1 MPCPKLRTT
10 RSTPNPLNTQSANI
24 LRSCLQLSLASQL
37 PPCWWSTILPPQ
49 WPTLSPPLTANL
61 LQSFIGPLEG
71 WLDQQIDR
79 RLVRTFFLA
88 LAAIVRLR
96 HSRSGLLLSE
106 LGSHI
111 LSPAQAPAG
120 TKRLSNLLRS
130 PKWCH
135 TLLERFLWQRADQEL
150 TRLEERS
157 ELALAIWDESVL
169 EKPESIAL
177 EGLCPVRSSK
187 AARLKRIKP
196 GYYNPPGGPP
206 VFVPGLQW
214 LTVMVAGM
222 QGPPALAAMRWWTSR
237 GKLASHRREQTTS
250 LLSQCAAGWQR
261 RVVHVFD
268 RGFAG
273 APWLR
278 ELSGHQLRFI
288 MRWPT
293 RYRLADEKG
302 ERPAWQIT
310 RGKRSQDHR
319 QIWDLHR
326 RQYRKTGIVAV
337 PVRHP
342 QGEDQLW
349 LVVSR
354 PGKGRKPWYLLT
366 NEPIATPDDAWR
378 VVMAYARRWQVEMCY
393 RACKTDLA
401 MESPRLWFW
410 ENRLKLLLMVSLV
423 YAFLLSLLDQ
433 SLGPLVRELLRYWC
447 HRTGERYRQAAI
459 PLSRLRAA
467 LSALWLTHP
476 PQFTTAS
483 QTSG

>member
-1 MPCPKLRTT
+1 M
-10 RSTPNPLNTQSANI
+10 
-24 LRSCLQLSLASQL
+24 
-37 PPCWWSTILPPQ
+37 
-49 WPTLSPPLTANL
+49 
-61 LQSFIGPLEG
+61 
-71 WLDQQIDR
+71 
-79 RLVRTFFLA
+79 
-88 LAAIVRLR
+88 
-96 HSRSGLLLSE
+96 
-106 LGSHI
+106 
-111 LSPAQAPAG
+111 
-120 TKRLSNLLRS
+120 
-130 PKWCH
+130 
-135 TLLERFLWQRADQEL
+135 ERFLWHLADQEL
-150 TRLEERS
+150 AQIEERG

-196 GYYNPPGGPP
+196 GYYHPPGGPP

-214 LTVMVAGM
+214 LTVMLAGM
-222 QGPPALAAMRWWTSR
+222 QGPPVLAAMRWWTSR
-237 GKLASHRREQTTS
+237 GRLASHRRDETAS
-250 LLSQCAAGWQR
+250 LLSQSAAGWGR
-261 RVVHVFD
+261 RVVHVLD

-273 APWLR
+273 APWLE
-278 ELSGHQLRFI
+278 ELGKHQGRFI

-293 RYRLADEKG
+293 RYHLADAKG
-302 ERPAWQIT
+302 ERPAWHIT

-319 QIWDLHR
+319 QIWDLNR

-342 QGEDQLW
+342 RMEGELW
-349 LVVSR
+349 LVISR

-366 NEPIATPDDAWR
+366 SENIATVDDAWR

-393 RACKTDLA
+393 RACKSDLA

-423 YAFLLSLLDQ
+423 YAFLLSLLAPR
-433 SLGPLVRELLRYWC
+433 LAPLVEELLRNWC

-467 LSALWLTHP
+467 LSALWLSHP
-476 PQFTTAS
+476 PTLN
-483 QTSG
+483 SG

>member
-1 MPCPKLRTT
+1 MNQPLVRQLARCEYVERGENVIAIGNSGTGKTHVALGLGLAACQRGLSVGFTT
-10 RSTPNPLNTQSANI
+10 AAALVNE
-24 LRSCLQLSLASQL
+24 
-37 PPCWWSTILPPQ
+37 
-49 WPTLSPPLTANL
+49 L
-61 LQSFIGPLEG
+61 LEAR
-71 WLDQQIDR
+71 DER

-88 LAAIVRLR
+88 LAAMVRLR
-96 HSRSGLLLSE
+96 HNRSGLLLSE
-106 LGSHI
+106 LGAHI
-111 LSPAQAPAG
+111 ISPDRAPAG

-130 PKWCH
+130 PRWSH
-135 TLLERFLWQRADQEL
+135 NLLERFLWRRADQNL
-150 TRLEERS
+150 IQLQERD

-169 EKPESIAL
+169 EKPENIAL

-222 QGPPALAAMRWWTSR
+222 QGPPNLAAMRWWTSR
-237 GKLASHRREQTTS
+237 GQLASHRREQMTA
-250 LLSQCAAGWQR
+250 LLAQCARRWQR

-273 APWLR
+273 APWLK
-278 ELSGHQLRFI
+278 ELTEHQVRFI
-288 MRWPT
+288 VRWPT
-293 RYRLADEKG
+293 RYHLADARG

-319 QIWDLHR
+319 QVWDLHR

-342 QGEDQLW
+342 HMEDALW

-366 NEPIATPDDAWR
+366 NQELNATDDAWR
-378 VVMAYARRWQVEMCY
+378 VVFAYARRWQVEMCY

-410 ENRLKLLLMVSLV
+410 GEPAQAPAYGQPALLFPPDPAGPTLPASAARPVTKLV
-423 YAFLLSLLDQ
+423 
-433 SLGPLVRELLRYWC
+433 P
-447 HRTGERYRQAAI
+447 
-459 PLSRLRAA
+459 
-467 LSALWLTHP
+467 
-476 PQFTTAS
+476 
-483 QTSG
+483 

>member
-1 MPCPKLRTT
+1 MLRHGAGWE
-10 RSTPNPLNTQSANI
+10 QG
-24 LRSCLQLSLASQL
+24 QE
-37 PPCWWSTILPPQ
+37 
-49 WPTLSPPLTANL
+49 LTNL
-61 LQSFIGPLEG
+61 LQSFISPLEV
-71 WLDQQIDR
+71 WLDRQIDR
-79 RLVRTFFLA
+79 RLVRTLFLA
-88 LAAIVRLR
+88 LVAIVRLR

-106 LGSHI
+106 LGAHI

-130 PKWCH
+130 PKWSH
-135 TLLERFLWQRADQEL
+135 TLLERFLWLRADQML
-150 TRLEERS
+150 TQQEERGG
-157 ELALAIWDESVL
+157 LTLAIWDESVL

-214 LTVMVAGM
+214 LTVMLAGM
-222 QGPPALAAMRWWTSR
+222 QGPPCLAAMRWWTSR
-237 GKLASHRREQTTS
+237 GQLASHRREQTAS
-250 LLSQCAAGWQR
+250 LLSQCAESWQR

-268 RGFAG
+268 RGYAG
-273 APWLR
+273 APWLG
-278 ELSGHQLRFI
+278 ELAAQHARFI

-293 RYRLADEKG
+293 RYRLADGKG
-302 ERPAWQIT
+302 ERPAWHIT

-319 QIWDLHR
+319 EIWDLNR

-337 PVRHP
+337 KVRHP
-342 QGEDQLW
+342 QVDEELW

-354 PGKGRKPWYLLT
+354 PGKGRTPWYLLT
-366 NEPIATPDDAWR
+366 NEPVATPDDAWR

-423 YAFLLSLLDQ
+423 YSFLLSLLAPELE
-433 SLGPLVRELLRYWC
+433 SLVQDLLRGWC

-459 PLSRLRAA
+459 PLSRIRTA
-467 LSALWLTHP
+467 LSALWLTYP
-476 PQFTTAS
+476 PTLTS
-483 QTSG
+483 PNQTPG

>member
-1 MPCPKLRTT
+1 M
-10 RSTPNPLNTQSANI
+10 A
-24 LRSCLQLSLASQL
+24 
-37 PPCWWSTILPPQ
+37 
-49 WPTLSPPLTANL
+49 
-61 LQSFIGPLEG
+61 GPA
-71 WLDQQIDR
+71 DR
-79 RLVRTFFLA
+79 PA
-88 LAAIVRLR
+88 LGAHLFPGPGRHVRLC

-106 LGSHI
+106 LGAHI

-130 PKWCH
+130 PKWSH
-135 TLLERFLWQRADQEL
+135 ALLEKFLRHRADQAL
-150 TRLEERS
+150 SQLEELG
-157 ELALAIWDESVL
+157 ETALTIWDESVL

-222 QGPPALAAMRWWTSR
+222 QGPPSLAAMRWWTSR
-237 GKLASHRREQTTS
+237 GTLASYRREETAS
-250 LLSQCAAGWQR
+250 LLSQCTAGWQR

-278 ELSGHQLRFI
+278 ELMGHQARFI

-293 RYRLADEKG
+293 RYHLTDAKG
-302 ERPAWQIT
+302 QRPAWQVT
-310 RGKRSQDHR
+310 RGKRFQDHR
-319 QIWDLHR
+319 QIWDFNR
-326 RQYRKTGIVAV
+326 RQYRRTGIVAV

-342 QGEDQLW
+342 QFDNELW

-354 PGKGRKPWYLLT
+354 SGRGRTPWYLLT
-366 NEPIATPDDAWR
+366 SETIATPGDAWR

-423 YAFLLSLLDQ
+423 YAFLLSLLAPGLDPW
-433 SLGPLVRELLRYWC
+433 SKTSSGTGAIERESGTAKLRY
-447 HRTGERYRQAAI
+447 R
-459 PLSRLRAA
+459 
-467 LSALWLTHP
+467 
-476 PQFTTAS
+476 S
-483 QTSG
+483 QTLGVNCRAEI

>member
-1 MPCPKLRTT
+1 MLRHWVGE
-10 RSTPNPLNTQSANI
+10 RQG
-24 LRSCLQLSLASQL
+24 QEV
-37 PPCWWSTILPPQ
+37 
-49 WPTLSPPLTANL
+49 ANL
-61 LQSFIGPLEG
+61 LQSFIGPLEQ
-71 WLDQQIDR
+71 WLDRQVDR

-88 LAAIVRLR
+88 LVAIVRLR

-106 LGSHI
+106 LGAHI
-111 LSPAQAPAG
+111 LSPVQAPAG

-130 PKWCH
+130 PKWSH
-135 TLLERFLWQRADQEL
+135 TLLERFLWHRSNREL
-150 TRLEERS
+150 AQLEERR

-196 GYYNPPGGPP
+196 GYYHPPGGPP

-214 LTVMVAGM
+214 LTVMLAGM
-222 QGPPALAAMRWWTSR
+222 QGPPVLAAMRWWTSR
-237 GKLASHRREQTTS
+237 GTLASHRRDEISS
-250 LLSQCAAGWQR
+250 LLSQCAGQWQS

-273 APWLR
+273 TPWLR
-278 ELSGHQLRFI
+278 ELGSNQLRFI
-288 MRWPT
+288 LRWPT
-293 RYRLADEKG
+293 RYRLADSKG

-319 QIWDLHR
+319 QIWDMRR

-342 QGEDQLW
+342 QTDIPLW

-354 PGKGRKPWYLLT
+354 PGKGRAPWYLLT
-366 NEPIATPDDAWR
+366 NEAVETTDDAWR
-378 VVMAYARRWQVEMCY
+378 VVLAYARRWQVELCY
-393 RACKTDLA
+393 RACKSDLA

-423 YAFLLSLLDQ
+423 YAFLLSLLAPN
-433 SLGPLVRELLRYWC
+433 LAPLVRQLLRNWC

-467 LSALWLTHP
+467 LSALWLTYP
-476 PQFTTAS
+476 PS
-483 QTSG
+483 QNSG

>member
-1 MPCPKLRTT
+1 MLRH
-10 RSTPNPLNTQSANI
+10 RVGERQG
-24 LRSCLQLSLASQL
+24 QEV
-37 PPCWWSTILPPQ
+37 
-49 WPTLSPPLTANL
+49 ANL
-61 LQSFIGPLEG
+61 LQSFIGPLAE
-71 WLDQQIDR
+71 WLDQQVDR
-79 RLVRTFFLA
+79 RLVCTFFLA
-88 LAAIVRLR
+88 LVAIVRLR
-96 HSRSGLLLSE
+96 NSRSGLLLSE
-106 LGSHI
+106 LGAHI

-130 PKWCH
+130 PKWSH
-135 TLLERFLWQRADQEL
+135 TLLERFLWHRADHTL
-150 TRLEERS
+150 ARLEEQG

-196 GYYNPPGGPP
+196 GYYHPPGGPP

-214 LTVMVAGM
+214 LTVMLAGM
-222 QGPPALAAMRWWTSR
+222 RGAPALAAMRWWTSR
-237 GKLASHRREQTTS
+237 GKLASYRGNETAS
-250 LLSQCAAGWQR
+250 LLSQCAAEWGR
-261 RVVHVFD
+261 RVIHVFD

-273 APWLR
+273 APWLE
-278 ELSGHQLRFI
+278 ELGKHQARFI

-293 RYRLADEKG
+293 RYRLADAKG
-302 ERPAWQIT
+302 QRPAWQIT

-319 QIWDLHR
+319 QIWDLRR
-326 RQYRKTGIVAV
+326 RQYRETGIVAV

-342 QGEDQLW
+342 KVDGELW

-354 PGKGRKPWYLLT
+354 PGRGRAPWYLLT
-366 NEPIATPDDAWR
+366 NETIGTVDDAWR

-423 YAFLLSLLDQ
+423 YAFLLSLLAPH
-433 SLGPLVRELLRYWC
+433 LVPLMEELLRNWC

-459 PLSRLRAA
+459 PLSRLRLA
-467 LSALWLTHP
+467 LSSLWLSHP
-476 PQFTTAS
+476 PVLN
-483 QTSG
+483 SG